1 MADHARQLQRIVREY
16 RRDGQEWPAR
26 TKDIARWAIRT
37 RRFDLRAPALEKI
50 LAGDLAQAMREEFFT
65 DARGRRVRAKHPAKA
80 RRDGE
85 QITLWD
91 DVRTAPRGFMEM
103 AFQLRRRHIVG
114 ECRQVT

>member
-50 LAGDLAQAMREEFFT
+50 LAGDLAQAMRAELSL
-65 DARGRRVRAKHPAKA
+65 
-80 RRDGE
+80 
-85 QITLWD
+85 I
-91 DVRTAPRGFMEM
+91 
-103 AFQLRRRHIVG
+103 HI
-114 ECRQVT
+114 